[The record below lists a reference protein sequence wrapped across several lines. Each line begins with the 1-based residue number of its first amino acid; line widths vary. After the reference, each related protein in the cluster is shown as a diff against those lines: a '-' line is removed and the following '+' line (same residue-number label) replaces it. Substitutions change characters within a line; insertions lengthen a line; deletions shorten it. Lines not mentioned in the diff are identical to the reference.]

1 MILAGGLG
9 TRLRPALPGVPKVL
23 ARVGGRPFV
32 SLLLDNLASAGIQQA
47 ILLTGY
53 RGDQV
58 RQALGVE
65 HQGMALRYSEET
77 SPLGTA
83 GAVRQA
89 LPLLQT
95 DTFLLLNGDSICR
108 VDLARLLARHD
119 KHQADVTL
127 TVAHVGDASR
137 FGRVEMKAHGRVS
150 RFVEK
155 QDNAGPGWINAGVY
169 ALNRELFQEI
179 PLREYCSLERELL
192 PVWVH
197 SRKMYA
203 IKGEG
208 QFLDIGTPTDYAR
221 AESAL
226 LI

>member
-1 MILAGGLG
+1 MLAH
-9 TRLRPALPGVPKVL
+9 
-23 ARVGGRPFV
+23 VGGRPFV
-32 SLLLDNLASAGIQQA
+32 SLLLDNLADAGIQQA

-53 RGDQV
+53 RADQV
-58 RQALGVE
+58 RQALGDE
-65 HQGMALRYSEET
+65 HRGMALLYSEET

-108 VDLARLLARHD
+108 VDLARLLARHNR
-119 KHQADVTL
+119 HHADVTL
-127 TVAHVGDASR
+127 TVAHVADASR

-169 ALNRELFQEI
+169 VLKKALFQEI
-179 PLREYCSLERELL
+179 PLVEYCSLERELL
-192 PVWVH
+192 PVWVN
-197 SRKMYA
+197 SQKMYA

-208 QFLDIGTPTDYAR
+208 EFLDIGTPADYSR
-221 AESAL
+221 AESML
-226 LI
+226 FSVRKIPCERQTNNS